1 MNRLTTQQKWFL
13 IIAVIVIINVA
24 VWLYGLTPARDEVG
38 ELRTQINQLEDEID
52 VNSELLRQYADL
64 DTEVLQA
71 EMDELDAIVPS
82 QGLLREF
89 LAEIEETAN
98 DLGILLTN
106 VRAASPRDREPYR
119 ALDMAFELSGT
130 YGQVSG
136 YLNYLENNPRLV
148 VVRSFILGSSDEAGA
163 TMRFSVDITIYAE
176 NFSDY
181 TPYLAPGRDNPFE

>member
-13 IIAVIVIINVA
+13 IIAVIVIVNVA
-24 VWLYGLTPARDEVG
+24 VWLYGLTPARDEMG

-71 EMDELDAIVPS
+71 EMDELNAIVPS

-89 LAEIEETAN
+89 LTETEETAN
-98 DLGILLTN
+98 DMGILLTN
-106 VRAASPRDREPYR
+106 VRAAIPRDREPYK

-130 YGQVSG
+130 YEQVSD
-136 YLNYLENNPRLV
+136 YLNYLENNSRLV
-148 VVRSFILGSSDEAGA
+148 VVRSFILGDGDP
-163 TMRFSVDITIYAE
+163 MRFSVDITIYAE
-176 NFSDY
+176 SFSDY
-181 TPYLAPGRDNPFE
+181 TPLLAPGRDNPFE